1 MPKLSRT
8 LKTDNV
14 IKKGA
19 ITHAGSDLVYACI
32 GKISSQGNIV
42 RTYEDAMALKDA

>member
-1 MPKLSRT
+1 MM
-8 LKTDNV
+8 
-14 IKKGA
+14 KKGA
-19 ITHAGSDLVYACI
+19 VTHAGNLVYACI